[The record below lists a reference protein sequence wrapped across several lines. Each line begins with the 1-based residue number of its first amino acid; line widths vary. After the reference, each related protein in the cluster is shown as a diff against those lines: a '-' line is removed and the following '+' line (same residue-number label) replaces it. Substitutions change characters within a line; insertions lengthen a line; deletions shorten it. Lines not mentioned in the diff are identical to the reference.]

1 LFWGCGFWFA
11 GGIFLYR
18 HNDYGNMS
26 FNKFFVTEIMVIEH
40 KIPDFFE
47 WILPATQSWFESVAI
62 LVGAAFAVSILL
74 CLIRY
79 GFSGAY
85 IPFVNAIDRAF
96 VNLTEFS
103 ISRTW
108 AIARLTIIE
117 ALRGRVVYVLVLFL
131 GLLLFAGWFLDPQVD
146 DPAKYYLAFVL
157 FSTMILVMLMSLFL
171 SSFSLP
177 TDIKNKTIFAVVT
190 KPVRGS
196 EIVFGRIIGVS
207 VISTIILVL
216 MGIASYFFVLSE
228 LQHTHVITEKSDL
241 TPVSLSPDTNEND
254 PKRVVMRGKTRATNG
269 HRHEVEILADGTI
282 DVSVVNGHN
291 HTVKAEKSDMFTRY
305 TVGTARGS
313 LQARIPIYGK
323 LTFRDGDGNDTKKG
337 INVGHEWEYRSYIG
351 GRTSEATANEESAI
365 FLFDNLKESMFPKLK
380 ESFQNGLPIEMT
392 VGVFRTVK
400 ANIEKPVYA
409 SLSLRNPKTGLTVEV
424 MTFGTEESIT
434 KSLIIPW
441 NISGTP
447 QIIQRKGREE
457 GQHYEIPE
465 TTIANNLRN
474 DPVLNARRQFEFFK
488 DFVVDGQVEIWLKCI
503 DRHQYI
509 GIAQADLYV
518 RADNASVG
526 LNFLKGFYAIWM
538 RMIIVTAF
546 GVLFSTF
553 LSGPIA
559 MLSTIGIMIA
569 GFSKGFLMQIGMGNI
584 LGGGPFE
591 SLYRLMRQDNMVT
604 SLPVENYSTTFIKT
618 ADDIY
623 ERVFLY
629 PIGRAIPPLSDYGIY
644 DQALVS
650 GFNITGGWILNHTVM
665 TFAYAVPIF
674 FVAYLILSNREL
686 AK

>member
-1 LFWGCGFWFA
+1 
-11 GGIFLYR
+11 
-18 HNDYGNMS
+18 
-26 FNKFFVTEIMVIEH
+26 MVIENN
-40 KIPDFFE
+40 IPDFFV
-47 WILPATQSWFESVAI
+47 WILPAIWNWFESVLI
-62 LVGAAFAVSILL
+62 LLGAAFAVSILL
-74 CLIRY
+74 CLARY
-79 GFSGAY
+79 GFRGAY
-85 IPFVNAIDRAF
+85 IPFINATKRAVVN
-96 VNLTEFS
+96 VTSFS

-108 AIARLTIIE
+108 AISRLTIIE
-117 ALRGRVVYVLVLFL
+117 SLRGRVVYVLILFL
-131 GLLLFAGWFLDPQVD
+131 GLLLFAGWFLDPKVD
-146 DPAKYYLAFVL
+146 DPAKSYLSFVL
-157 FSTMILVMLMSLFL
+157 FSTMILVMLMTLFL

-196 EIVFGRIIGVS
+196 EIVFGRIIGTS
-207 VISTIILVL
+207 IIGTIILIL
-216 MGIASYFFVLSE
+216 MGVASYAFVISE
-228 LQHTHVITEKSDL
+228 LQHTHVITEKNDL
-241 TPVSLSPDTNEND
+241 TPVSLSPDSNEND
-254 PKRVVMRGKTRATNG
+254 PKRVVMRGRTRAASG
-269 HRHEVEILADGTI
+269 HRHDVEILADGTI
-282 DVSVVNGHN
+282 YVSVVNGHN
-291 HTVKAEKSDMFTRY
+291 HKITAEKSDSFTRY
-305 TVGTARGS
+305 IVGTSRGS
-313 LQARIPIYGK
+313 LQARIPIYGT
-323 LTFRDGDGNDTKKG
+323 LSFRDGDGKDTKKG

-365 FLFDNLKESMFPKLK
+365 FLFKNIKQSMFPTSK
-380 ESFQNGLPIEMT
+380 ESFQNGLPVEMT

-409 SLSLRNPKTGLTVEV
+409 SLSVRNPQTGLTVEV

-434 KSLIIPW
+434 KSLINPW
-441 NISGTP
+441 SINGTP
-447 QIIQRKGREE
+447 QIIQRKGLDD
-457 GQHYEIPE
+457 GQYYEMPA
-465 TTIANNLRN
+465 TTFADELRN
-474 DPVLNARRQFEFFK
+474 NPVLNARRQFDFFT
-488 DFVVDGQVEIWLKCI
+488 DFVADGQVEIWLKCI

-569 GFSKGFLMQIGMGNI
+569 GFSKGFLMQIGIGNI
-584 LGGGPFE
+584 LGGGPLE
-591 SLYRLMRQDNMVT
+591 SLYRLMTQQNMVT
-604 SLPVENYSTTFIKT
+604 DLPVENYSTTFIKT
-618 ADDIY
+618 SDYIY
-623 ERVFLY
+623 ERIFLY

-650 GFNITGGWILNHTVM
+650 GFNITGGWLVNHSVM
-665 TFAYAVPIF
+665 TFAYAIPIF